1 MERIDESS
9 HDERLWAMFCHLSAF
24 AGFLFPFGNIIGPLI
39 IWSVKKDK
47 YPLVDDQ
54 GKEAINFQIS
64 VIIYFLA
71 SFMLVFCL
79 VGIPLLIAIFLFSL
93 VLTAIASVRANEG
106 VRYRYPLSIK
116 FLN

>member
-24 AGFLFPFGNIIGPLI
+24 AGFIFPFGNIIGPLI
-39 IWSVKKDK
+39 IWSIKKDK
-47 YPLVDDQ
+47 YPRVDDQ